1 MTDDLRKCCN
11 HDCDQGDECP
21 LRSTPPWWAEILVV
35 LAYLLVAVATVAL
48 VIYGG
53 SKLAGYLLTL
63 YPIPR

>member
-21 LRSTPPWWAEILVV
+21 LRGMPPWWAEILVV
-35 LAYLLVAVATVAL
+35 AAYFIVAIACVAL

-53 SKLAGYLLTL
+53 AKLASYILTL
-63 YPIPR
+63 YPIPK